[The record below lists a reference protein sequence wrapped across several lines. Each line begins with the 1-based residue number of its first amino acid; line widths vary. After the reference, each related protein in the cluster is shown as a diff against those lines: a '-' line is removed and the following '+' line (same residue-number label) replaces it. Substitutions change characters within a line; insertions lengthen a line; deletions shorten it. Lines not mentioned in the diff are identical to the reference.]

1 MAVLNSVPIP
11 LSDPIARPKRD
22 QYKGDQRDPQE
33 GLATEVWANYL
44 SGQGQLMEKFPARV
58 SNVFLAGQTAA
69 IGATDMT
76 GGTLS
81 AGRYRLGYYARV
93 TTPEGF
99 GATFQ
104 ITLDWQDGGVTRTR
118 AGAVISGSSTAN
130 YESADLPLIYVDALS
145 PVRYAVTYT
154 ALGTLVYSLDLVLEE
169 IQA

>member
-11 LSDPIARPKRD
+11 LSDPIARPRRD

-33 GLATEVWANYL
+33 GLLTDSWTDYM

-58 SNVFLAGQTAA
+58 NSVFLAGQSAS

-76 GGTLS
+76 GGTLT
-81 AGRYRLGYYARV
+81 AGRYRLSYYARV
-93 TTPEGF
+93 TTSE
-99 GATFQ
+99 ALSTFQ
-104 ITLDWQDGGVTRTR
+104 VTLDWRDGGVTRSSI
-118 AGAVISGSSTAN
+118 GSLIDGSSTAN
-130 YESADLPLIYVDALS
+130 YESSSRPLIYVDALS
-145 PVRYAVTYT
+145 PVRYSVTYT